1 MLRVRRR
8 WLRGVKR
15 GYLERGGVERGDLE
29 RWGVE
34 RGVKRDSVPCGGDGL
49 SGPVAADIGE

>member
-15 GYLERGGVERGDLE
+15 GYLERG
-29 RWGVE
+29 GVE